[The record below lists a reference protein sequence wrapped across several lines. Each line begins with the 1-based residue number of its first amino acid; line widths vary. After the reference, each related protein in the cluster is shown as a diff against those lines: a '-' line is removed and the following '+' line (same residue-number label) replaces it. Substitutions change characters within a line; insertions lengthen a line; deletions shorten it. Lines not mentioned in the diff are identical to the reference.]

1 LLGTGEVNCKGAL
14 ILTGAKSE
22 HGDVG
27 EGRNHHE
34 VSEGREENRHEE
46 VAQTRKLILHDLPRR
61 IYWRT
66 YVSYILKVKLIL
78 MYIYVYIYI
87 YIYIYIH
94 VFDLLAFAFSLEWV
108 HVRASERHRQREGE
122 ERRKHWGVSG
132 RFLSARSF

>member
-66 YVSYILKVKLIL
+66 YVRYILKGKLL
-78 MYIYVYIYI
+78 HMYIYVYIYI
-87 YIYIYIH
+87 YIYIYTSSI
-94 VFDLLAFAFSLEWV
+94 F
-108 HVRASERHRQREGE
+108 
-122 ERRKHWGVSG
+122 
-132 RFLSARSF
+132 

>member
-34 VSEGREENRHEE
+34 VSERREENRHEE
-46 VAQTRKLILHDLPRR
+46 VAQTRKLSLHDFPRR

-66 YVSYILKVKLIL
+66 YVRYILKEKLL
-78 MYIYVYIYI
+78 HMYIYV
-87 YIYIYIH
+87 YIYIH

-122 ERRKHWGVSG
+122 EKRKHWGFQVV
-132 RFLSARSF
+132 F